1 MTLGQAD
8 RQASLFDDIERFCD
22 KVLDEHSIYSFM
34 HRERDRLFPDDAFSD
49 LFETKGRRSVPP
61 SVVATVMV
69 LQRLEGLSDR
79 EAVDRF
85 CFDNRWRY
93 AAGVGGYDSGGWTS
107 FAHTVLVDMR
117 ERLRRSDR
125 PDRIFEVAL
134 DAAKAAGV
142 VGNRRALDSTPL
154 YDAVAT
160 MDTVTLIR
168 SGIRSL
174 LKVAGPDLRLKL
186 AAVLTSGDDYASL
199 SKPQIDWDD
208 AQGREA
214 LVDSRAKDAYACL
227 VLLDGRELEEA
238 MAEAARLLAT
248 VTGQD
253 LEEGDDGTF
262 HIVRR
267 VAKDRVIS
275 TVDPEARHGHKTA
288 ARSFDGYKGHIAVD
302 PDSEIITAT
311 VVTPGNAA
319 DGSVAT
325 DLIADLLEGDGHD
338 DAKEGEEKDAAT
350 VYGDNAYGT
359 GELQEQLGSAGIDSR
374 CKTQEP
380 AAPGGLFTKDSFAID
395 LDKATVTCPQGV
407 TVRIRQLGGGGGVSY
422 FGDACTD
429 CPLRASCTTAT
440 GGRTIR
446 ISPHEAALARAR
458 KAQAEPEWRA
468 DYRATRPKVE
478 RKLAHLMFRRHGGR
492 RARVRGTDRVD
503 SDFRLLAGAANLAR
517 LARLGLG
524 WDDNGWAVA

>member
-1 MTLGQAD
+1 M
-8 RQASLFDDIERFCD
+8 
-22 KVLDEHSIYSFM
+22 
-34 HRERDRLFPDDAFSD
+34 
-49 LFETKGRRSVPP
+49 SV
-61 SVVATVMV
+61 
-69 LQRLEGLSDR
+69 
-79 EAVDRF
+79 
-85 CFDNRWRY
+85 
-93 AAGVGGYDSGGWTS
+93 
-107 FAHTVLVDMR
+107 
-117 ERLRRSDR
+117 
-125 PDRIFEVAL
+125 
-134 DAAKAAGV
+134 KA
-142 VGNRRALDSTPL
+142 
-154 YDAVAT
+154 
-160 MDTVTLIR
+160 
-168 SGIRSL
+168 
-174 LKVAGPDLRLKL
+174 
-186 AAVLTSGDDYASL
+186 
-199 SKPQIDWDD
+199 
-208 AQGREA
+208 
-214 LVDSRAKDAYACL
+214 
-227 VLLDGRELEEA
+227 EEA
-238 MAEAARLLAT
+238 HAA
-248 VTGQD
+248 
-253 LEEGDDGTF
+253 
-262 HIVRR
+262 I
-267 VAKDRVIS
+267 
-275 TVDPEARHGHKTA
+275 
-288 ARSFDGYKGHIAVD
+288 D
-302 PDSEIITAT
+302 PDSEIITER
-311 VVTPGNAA
+311 VVTPGNAGDA
-319 DGSVAT
+319 SSVAE
-325 DLIADLLEGDGHD
+325 DLIADLLADDESGHD
-338 DAKEGEEKDAAT
+338 ARNAEESVDLVIGDKIATNERAT